1 MVRSLRS
8 KLLIITL
15 IITGIGFF
23 SISIKIYAQDYHLD
37 IKSNSCQYKPGLLST
52 NTVPGRTLQGVITHV
67 RDGDTFEVNGI
78 PIRLAALDC
87 PENSTPEGRYATSI
101 AKAYEGVE
109 VKCELTGARTYDR
122 LVGYCEIQD
131 VDFGRMMISKSSCK
145 LWKKFD
151 VWDRYKD
158 DMK

>member
-1 MVRSLRS
+1 MQSLLL
-8 KLLIITL
+8 KLLILPLTIA
-15 IITGIGFF
+15 GIGFF
-23 SISIKIYAQDYHLD
+23 SISIEIYAQDCDLD
-37 IKSNSCQYKPGLLST
+37 SKTNKYLFTVGLLSRD
-52 NTVPGRTLQGVITHV
+52 TVSGSSLHGVITHV

-87 PENSTPEGRYATSI
+87 PENSTAEGRYASSI
-101 AKAYEGVE
+101 AKAYQGVE
-109 VKCELTGARTYDR
+109 VKCELTGAKTYDR

-131 VDFGRMMISKSSCK
+131 VDFGRMMMSKSSCK